1 MANSHVSVGSGEHHV
16 IALHGWFGSA
26 KGWGPLPDFVDG
38 SRFTY
43 AFMDLRG
50 YGGSR
55 DTPGEYTTE
64 EVAGDAVA
72 LADDLGWSEFSLIGH
87 SMSGKFAQRVLVDS
101 PDRVR
106 KVVAVNPVPAN
117 EVPFDEQGWA
127 LFSGAADS
135 LDNRKG
141 IIDFTTGNRL
151 TPVFVDQVAQ
161 HSLDNCTRDAFA
173 AYLQAWAKTDFSAE
187 VNGNEAAIKVIVGEH
202 DPALGA
208 ATMEQTLM
216 ASYPNAELEVLTN
229 AGHYPMFETPV
240 ALVTSIEEFLSR

>member
-1 MANSHVSVGSGEHHV
+1 MANFHVAAGSGEHRV

-26 KGWGPLPDFVDG
+26 KGWGALPDYVDG
-38 SRFTY
+38 SRFSY

-55 DTPGEYTTE
+55 DIAGEYTAE

-72 LADDLGWSEFSLIGH
+72 LADELGWPQFSLIGH
-87 SMSGKFAQRVLVDS
+87 SMSGKFVQRALINS

-106 KVVAVNPVPAN
+106 KLVAVNPVPAN

-127 LFSGAADS
+127 LFSGAPDS
-135 LDNRKG
+135 VENRKG

-151 TPVFVDQVAQ
+151 TPVFVEQVAQ
-161 HSLDNCTRDAFA
+161 HSLDNSARDAFA

-187 VNGNEAAIKVIVGEH
+187 VKGNPAAVKVIVGEH

-208 ATMEQTLM
+208 DTMKQTLM
-216 ASYPNAELEVLTN
+216 ASYPNAELEVLPN